1 MPLSADDC
9 RPGVVPQPADFGAG
23 PWATEQL
30 SPRRLRHRA
39 RILDAAVGAAANGR
53 YHTVR
58 MRDIAARAGVSMTTV
73 YDHFPS
79 KIHLLVTALD
89 GDLLDFATRIGDAME
104 AAADPFGRLRHV
116 VDELL
121 WGMQSSD
128 RITETF
134 THAYAAAYTMAIP
147 EADMVRSRTVGLFS
161 AALADQSR
169 PDTTHD
175 IAEILTDVWTCE
187 IFSLV
192 QERSTFA
199 DFRHRLLV
207 TIDMF
212 AKATSPT

>member
-1 MPLSADDC
+1 
-9 RPGVVPQPADFGAG
+9 
-23 PWATEQL
+23 
-30 SPRRLRHRA
+30 
-39 RILDAAVGAAANGR
+39 
-53 YHTVR
+53 

-89 GDLLDFATRIGDAME
+89 GDLLDFATRVGDTMDATT
-104 AAADPFGRLRHV
+104 DPFARLRHV

-128 RITETF
+128 RMTETF

-147 EADMVRSRTVGLFS
+147 EADAVRARTVELFS
-161 AALADQSR
+161 AALANQSR
-169 PDTTHD
+169 PDPTHD
-175 IAEILTDVWTCE
+175 MAEILTDVWTCE
-187 IFSLV
+187 IFGLV

-207 TIDMF
+207 TIDML
-212 AKATSPT
+212 AKATSPS